1 MTTHPDPEDLFE
13 LLRGQLGHTSAR
25 KWVLHHLEIC
35 ADCRERFFAAF
46 DLQSLQ
52 QLADL
57 LADGETLRLEVR
69 KELRRARRALAD
81 LEGLP
86 FSELRLAIEA
96 NPALQSWGMADLLLT
111 RCQELWSEEPR
122 EALLRAECVAAFL
135 DARLEADPQDFETCE
150 RAARAWAYVG
160 NVRRILSDLTGSHEA
175 FALAWE
181 RYGRGYGDLGVRAK
195 ILDME
200 ASLRR
205 AQRRFGDGERAI
217 REAIDL
223 YYQLGRPD
231 LAGKALLNHATML
244 WASGDLEPALAA
256 LDRAL
261 FTLDVKTQPR
271 LRLAALATRLQIL
284 FDGGRWE
291 EVVQALPKLH
301 RLAEQHGGGLDRIR
315 CRWFEAR
322 IHLQQ
327 GDLAAAEKLLVEI
340 RDAFI
345 RQELAYDAALASLDL
360 ALLFV
365 QQGRTSEIKDLALGM
380 LPIFEAQD
388 VHREAWAALLLF
400 RRAAREEV
408 ATSSLI
414 LQVRAYLEQVR
425 DGRIWPSQTLP
436 AAAGTET
443 SWKGGRP

>member
-13 LLRGQLGHTSAR
+13 LLSGQLAHTSAR

-35 ADCRERFFAAF
+35 GDCRQRFFAAF
-46 DLQSLQ
+46 DLQSMR

-57 LADGETLRLEVR
+57 VADGETLRLEVR
-69 KELRRARRALAD
+69 KELRQARRALEAFEGVPFFQVQRAIAAD
-81 LEGLP
+81 P
-86 FSELRLAIEA
+86 S
-96 NPALQSWGMADLLLT
+96 LQSWGMADLLLD
-111 RCQELWSEEPR
+111 RCHELWSAEPR
-122 EALLRAECVAAFL
+122 EALLRAECAAAFL
-135 DARLEADPQDFETCE
+135 DARLEVDPQDFETCE

-160 NVRRILSDLTGSHEA
+160 NVRRILSDLTGAHEA

-181 RYGRGYGDLGVRAK
+181 RYARGYGELAVRAE

-205 AQRRFGDGERAI
+205 AQRRFADGERVI
-217 REAIDL
+217 REAIEL

-244 WASGDLEPALAA
+244 WTSGDLEPALAA

-271 LRLAALATRLQIL
+271 LRLAAFATRLQIL

-291 EVVQALPKLH
+291 EVVRALPNLH
-301 RLAEQHGGGLDRIR
+301 QLAQQHGGRLDRIR

-322 IHLQQ
+322 VQLEQGHL
-327 GDLAAAEKLLVEI
+327 ATAEELLTET

-345 RQELAYDAALASLDL
+345 REGLAYDAALASLDL

-365 QQGRTSEIKDLALGM
+365 QQGRTPQIKELALGM

-408 ATSSLI
+408 ATLSLI
-414 LQVRAYLEQVR
+414 RQVRTHLEQVR
-425 DGRIWPSQTLP
+425 DGRIWPSQVLP

-443 SWKGGRP
+443 SRKGVDP